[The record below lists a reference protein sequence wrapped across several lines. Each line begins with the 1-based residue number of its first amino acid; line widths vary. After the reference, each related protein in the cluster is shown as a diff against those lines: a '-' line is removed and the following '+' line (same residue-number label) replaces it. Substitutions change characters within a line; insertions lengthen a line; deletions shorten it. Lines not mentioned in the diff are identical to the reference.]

1 MSSWVQ
7 YFHNFR
13 CTIST
18 VTGNGVSSY
27 ITKYI
32 TITDPEYERSIFFI
46 EFF

>member
-7 YFHNFR
+7 YFHNLN
-13 CTIST
+13 T

-32 TITDPEYERSIFFI
+32 TDPEYERSIFY
-46 EFF
+46 